1 MKAMKEVI
9 QKAIRKVEP
18 AIERRSRKEG
28 IKMQG
33 TIKKLP
39 IASFMDHDKTGQIII
54 EPLTHLPFC
63 DMCDSFDCMHVKY
76 AMSFEQVRINLTE
89 SLRLTCSKCGNYN
102 SKDANYCDQ
111 CGSKLPEVQ

>member
-1 MKAMKEVI
+1 MKEKI
-9 QKAIRKVEP
+9 QKEIGKVEP
-18 AIERRSRKEG
+18 AIKRRSRKEG
-28 IKMQG
+28 IKMQSG
-33 TIKKLP
+33 ISKIP

-54 EPLTHLPFC
+54 ERLTDLPFC
-63 DMCDSFDCMHVKY
+63 EMCNSFDCVHVKY

-89 SLRLTCSKCGNYN
+89 SLRLTCLKCGNYN